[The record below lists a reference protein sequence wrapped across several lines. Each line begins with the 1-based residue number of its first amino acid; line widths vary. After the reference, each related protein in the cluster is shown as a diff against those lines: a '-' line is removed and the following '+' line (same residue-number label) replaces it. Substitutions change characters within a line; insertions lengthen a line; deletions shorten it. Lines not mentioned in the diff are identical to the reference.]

1 MTAELE
7 FRTSGT
13 TGTPERWLRTGGQI
27 RAEARLLARLCV
39 PTGADGLVCCAPP
52 HHLYGHLMG
61 RAVPKELGLPCR
73 GLALTESPAPA
84 LAGWRRAVIAAV
96 PASFAQLARSLPALA
111 ALEELVIVHSTAVL
125 PPAAHELLAALGTR
139 ARLVELLGA
148 TETGLV
154 AYRPHAE
161 RTEWTLADD
170 VQLDPPLAPGAA
182 GTLAVRSGRLARRPD
197 MPYPAATEL
206 DDVVRMVDERTF
218 HWLGRRSRL
227 VKVNGRRVHLEAV
240 EAHLREAAPGVALSC
255 RPERDGLRGE
265 WFSVVVGDAEP
276 EALGALRV
284 ASRRL
289 PSWQQPRAIELESRR
304 AA

>member
-1 MTAELE
+1 VTAELE

-13 TGTPERWLRTGGQI
+13 TGEPERWLRTADQI

-39 PTGADGLVCCAPP
+39 PADADGLVCSAPL

-61 RAVPKELGLPCR
+61 RAVPEALDLPCR
-73 GLALTESPAPA
+73 PLALTESPAPA

-125 PPAAHELLAALGTR
+125 PPAASRLLAALGPR

-154 AYRPHAE
+154 AFRAE
-161 RTEWTLADD
+161 HRAWTLADD
-170 VQLDPPLAPGAA
+170 VRLHPRLTPGTV
-182 GTLAVRSGRLARRPD
+182 GSLAVRSGRLARRPGA
-197 MPYPAATEL
+197 PFPAAIEL
-206 DDVVRMVDERTF
+206 GDVVRVVDERTF

-227 VKVNGRRVHLEAV
+227 VKVNGRRLDLGAV
-240 EAHLREAAPGVALSC
+240 EARLREAAPGVGLSC
-255 RPERDGLRGE
+255 RPERDALRGE
-265 WFSVVVGDAEP
+265 WFTVVAE
-276 EALGALRV
+276 GADPRSLHAIKA

-289 PSWQQPRAIELESRR
+289 PSWQRPRAIELESRR

>member
-1 MTAELE
+1 V
-7 FRTSGT
+7 
-13 TGTPERWLRTGGQI
+13 PERWLRTGDQI
-27 RAEARLLARLCV
+27 RAEARMLARLCV
-39 PTGADGLVCCAPP
+39 PAGADGLVCCAPR
-52 HHLYGHLMG
+52 HHLYGHMMG
-61 RAVPKELGLPCR
+61 RAVPEEAGVPCR
-73 GLALTESPAPA
+73 PLALTESPAAA
-84 LAGWRRAVIAAV
+84 LSGWRRVVIAAV

-111 ALEELVIVHSTAVL
+111 ALDELVIVHSTAVL
-125 PPAAHELLAALGTR
+125 PPAAHALLAAVGAR

-161 RTEWTLADD
+161 RPEWTLADD
-170 VQLDPPLAPGAA
+170 VQLDPHLAPGTMA
-182 GTLAVRSGRLARRPD
+182 TLAVRSGRLARRPGA
-197 MPYPAATEL
+197 PYPASTEL

-227 VKVNGRRVHLEAV
+227 VKVNGRRVHLDAV
-240 EAHLREAAPGVALSC
+240 EARLREAAPGVELSC

-265 WFSVVVGDAEP
+265 WFTVVVGGAEP
-276 EALGALRV
+276 QALGALRA